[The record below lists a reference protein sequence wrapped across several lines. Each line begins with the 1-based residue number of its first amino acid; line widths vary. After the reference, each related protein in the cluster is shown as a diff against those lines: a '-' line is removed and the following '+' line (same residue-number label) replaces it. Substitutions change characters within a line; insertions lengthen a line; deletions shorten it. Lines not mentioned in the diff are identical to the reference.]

1 MGSKTKIAFK
11 KRKGCANKG
20 TKRRRGC
27 KKRGGGTSFNE
38 PLNLS
43 KIPSADYI
51 PRNENDEPNPIS
63 SRILPPI
70 LGGGKKR
77 RPKQTKGRKG
87 GKGKKVTFKKS
98 RRMKGGSLTGT
109 DLVTGVNTTNSND
122 VLAFGTTG
130 GTDYMYDKLSGS
142 SIPSGAHM
150 QSTDDM
156 MVPLV

>member
-1 MGSKTKIAFK
+1 MVSKTKIAFK
-11 KRKGCANKG
+11 TRKGCAHRGTKRKGCG
-20 TKRRRGC
+20 R

-51 PRNENDEPNPIS
+51 PLNENVEPNPIS
-63 SRILPPI
+63 SRTLPPMV
-70 LGGGKKR
+70 GGRRKR
-77 RPKQTKGRKG
+77 KSKQTKRRG
-87 GKGKKVTFKKS
+87 GKKVTFKK

-109 DLVTGVNTTNSND
+109 DLVTGVNTTNSNN

-130 GTDYMYDKLSGS
+130 GTEYMYDKLSGS

-150 QSTDDM
+150 QSTGDM